1 MKAYILNFLNRYKR
15 YSENQDV
22 KTAICNRSWWV
33 FNDCGEKELYIFQ
46 EDNTLIIS
54 LSGRVTKGTWEYVPT
69 NRSLIITA
77 QNESYMLHLAF
88 MDNVLFALQVD
99 GTQKYSF
106 MIDENNRASFKPKTL
121 RELQCYFEEKEQESV
136 RRRQIQMQQMQQMQ
150 LKRERLDHILASVKK
165 HAEERERK
173 LKEKAEE
180 RERKLKEKKE
190 KLEALKE
197 EAEKQWEV
205 ERKTNKA
212 IRKKIIAIQI
222 KRIILTI
229 IGGISF
235 LGFFGIF
242 AIIRFFDIQIYW
254 SEPIGVIFG
263 AIIFFGPPAIGYYIM
278 TIAEE
283 NSEGDIDVLKFVFI
297 SNYVSEQAKKR
308 NIDIE

>member
-136 RRRQIQMQQMQQMQ
+136 RRRQIQMQQMQ

>member
-1 MKAYILNFLNRYKR
+1 MKTYITNILNRYKR

-77 QNESYMLHLAF
+77 KNESYMLHLAF
-88 MDNVLFALQVD
+88 MDNILFALQVD

-136 RRRQIQMQQMQQMQ
+136 RRRQIQMQQMQEIQ

-235 LGFFGIF
+235 LGFFGIL
-242 AIIRFFDIQIYW
+242 AIIRFFDIQTYW
-254 SEPIGVIFG
+254 SEPIDFIFN

-283 NSEGDIDVLKFVFI
+283 NSEGDIDILKFVFI

>member
-1 MKAYILNFLNRYKR
+1 MKTYITNILNRYKR

-77 QNESYMLHLAF
+77 KNESYMLHLAF
-88 MDNVLFALQVD
+88 MDNILFALQVD

-136 RRRQIQMQQMQQMQ
+136 RRRQIQMQQMQEMQ

-173 LKEKAEE
+173 LKEK
-180 RERKLKEKKE
+180 KE
-190 KLEALKE
+190 KLEALKK
-197 EAEKQWEV
+197 EAESRWEI
-205 ERKTNKA
+205 ESKSNKN
-212 IRKKIIAIQI
+212 IRKKIIKNNI
-222 KRIILTI
+222 KCFTFVTLM
-229 IGGISF
+229 SCVDVPF
-235 LGFFGIF
+235 LFL
-242 AIIRFFDIQIYW
+242 
-254 SEPIGVIFG
+254 PIGMIQLFDDDG
-263 AIIFFGPPAIGYYIM
+263 MKWLLFILGCSITAIAFYY
-278 TIAEE
+278 TF
-283 NSEGDIDVLKFVFI
+283 KFADKLGWKNYELEHDFI
-297 SNYVSEQAKKR
+297 NNYIKEQAKKQ
-308 NIDIE
+308 NIDLE